1 MEQVLWLYG
10 VSRSLGTHIEK
21 ASWVPGK
28 LLRPSAHNLG
38 KNRKKPCNKLFASA
52 LKRLVGQR
60 RLVQI
65 YLPGRGGQSFHAS
78 TLEERIGKK
87 ARRGRVC
94 VRGKRSPRETFERRT
109 IIKIPCQ
116 LKMAGSFLWTYGLHT
131 LQGV

>member
-1 MEQVLWLYG
+1 MAIWSQQRPWHPYRE
-10 VSRSLGTHIEK
+10 SKLGARET
-21 ASWVPGK
+21 
-28 LLRPSAHNLG
+28 SAAICPQPWQ
-38 KNRKKPCNKLFASA
+38 KSQKKPCNKLFTSA

-65 YLPGRGGQSFHAS
+65 YLPGRGEQSFHAS
-78 TLEERIGKK
+78 TLEDGIGKK
-87 ARRGRVC
+87 ARRGGVC
-94 VRGKRSPRETFERRT
+94 VWGKRSPRETFERRT

>member
-65 YLPGRGGQSFHAS
+65 YLPGCGEQNLDAS
-78 TLEERIGKK
+78 TLEDGIGKK
-87 ARRGRVC
+87 AGRGGVC
-94 VRGKRSPRETFERRT
+94 VRGKRSPREILFVFTSSCRYDL
-109 IIKIPCQ
+109 ID
-116 LKMAGSFLWTYGLHT
+116 
-131 LQGV
+131 V

>member
-1 MEQVLWLYG
+1 MAICPQPPAK
-10 VSRSLGTHIEK
+10 TT
-21 ASWVPGK
+21 
-28 LLRPSAHNLG
+28 
-38 KNRKKPCNKLFASA
+38 KKSCNKLFASA

-65 YLPGRGGQSFHAS
+65 YLPGCGEQNLDAS
-78 TLEERIGKK
+78 TLEDGIGKK
-87 ARRGRVC
+87 ARRGGVC

>member
-1 MEQVLWLYG
+1 MFWLYG
-10 VSRSLGTHIEK
+10 VSRGPGTHIEK
-21 ASWVPGK
+21 ASWVLGK
-28 LLRPSAHNLG
+28 LLRLSAHNPG
-38 KNRKKPCNKLFASA
+38 KNRKKALLFASA

-65 YLPGRGGQSFHAS
+65 YLPGRGEQNFHAS
-78 TLEERIGKK
+78 TLEEGIGKK
-87 ARRGRVC
+87 ARRGGVC
-94 VRGKRSPRETFERRT
+94 VRGKRSPRETFERWT